1 MIKSIIAFFE
11 FILKMGALVMQKNGG
26 QLTAINFLKRAEKIE
41 VQVIPP

>member
-26 QLTAINFLKRAEKIE
+26 QLAAIFFLERAAKIE
-41 VQVIPP
+41 IQVIPP